1 MDTPLLIVGLG
12 NPGSQYAKN
21 RHNAGFIVV
30 DELHA
35 AYKFGP
41 WKAKFEGL
49 LSEGSLGGRKTW
61 LLKPQTYMNLS
72 GDSVGPALRF
82 FKLPLEALVV
92 VHDEI
97 DLAAGKL
104 KVKTGGGDAGQNGL
118 RSITS
123 TLGPDYRR
131 VRLGIGHPGE
141 KHRVSGHVL
150 DNFSKDDILWLKPLV
165 MAMVEAAPLLAKDDD
180 TGFMSKVAVL
190 LKPPANKTEKP
201 KGKEP

>member
-1 MDTPLLIVGLG
+1 MDTPLLIAGLG

-21 RHNAGFIVV
+21 RHNAGFIVA

-35 AYKFGP
+35 HYRFGP

-49 LSEGSLGGRKTW
+49 LSEGSLAGRKTW
-61 LLKPQTYMNLS
+61 LLKPQTFMNLS

-82 FKLPLEALVV
+82 FKLPLESLVV

-118 RSITS
+118 RSIS
-123 TLGPDYRR
+123 AACGANYRR
-131 VRLGIGHPGE
+131 VRLGIGHPGDKE
-141 KHRVSGHVL
+141 RVTGHVL
-150 DNFSKDDILWLKPLV
+150 QNFSKDDIAWLKPLV
-165 MAMVEAAPLLAKDDD
+165 DAMVEAAPLLAKNDDA
-180 TGFMSKVAVL
+180 GFMSRVAL
-190 LKPPANKTEKP
+190 QLAPPKDPKKKDTE
-201 KGKEP
+201 